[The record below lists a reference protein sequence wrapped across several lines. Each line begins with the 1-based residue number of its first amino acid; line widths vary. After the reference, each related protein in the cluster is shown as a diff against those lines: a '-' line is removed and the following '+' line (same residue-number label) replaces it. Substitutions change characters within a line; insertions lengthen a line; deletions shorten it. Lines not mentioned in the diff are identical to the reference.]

1 MTAGVRDGR
10 LLDRGTAAVQ
20 PTYPPRPLAFVR
32 GAGTHLFDD
41 EGREYLDLVAGLA
54 VVSLGHGHPAPA
66 AALAAQQAVLGHVS
80 NLFWSEPG
88 IALAERLAVL
98 TGLPGARSF
107 FCNSGAEANEA
118 AIKLA
123 RRRGRARGGP
133 DRHEIVCLE
142 GAFHGRT
149 FGALAA
155 TWAQPKKEPFEPLP
169 AGFLHV
175 PPNDVEALAAAVGPR
190 TAAVLVEPIQGE
202 GGVYPLELGF
212 LQAARE
218 LCDQHDAMLLFDEVQ
233 TGVGRC
239 GAWFAFQRIGV
250 EPDAIA
256 LAKGLGSGLPV
267 GALVAREVEDGFAPG
282 DHGTTFGG
290 SPAIAAAALAVLEAI
305 QQEGLVENADRVGE
319 YLARRLRELPG
330 VAEVRGLGLLLAAE
344 LRAGD
349 SATVAARLLEHG
361 VLVNAVTPTAL
372 RMCPPLCLST
382 ADADRAVTALAAVL

>member
-1 MTAGVRDGR
+1 
-10 LLDRGTAAVQ
+10 
-20 PTYPPRPLAFVR
+20 
-32 GAGTHLFDD
+32 
-41 EGREYLDLVAGLA
+41 
-54 VVSLGHGHPAPA
+54 
-66 AALAAQQAVLGHVS
+66 
-80 NLFWSEPG
+80 
-88 IALAERLAVL
+88 
-98 TGLPGARSF
+98 
-107 FCNSGAEANEA
+107 
-118 AIKLA
+118 
-123 RRRGRARGGP
+123 
-133 DRHEIVCLE
+133 LE
-142 GAFHGRT
+142 GAVHGRT

-169 AGFLHV
+169 GGFLHV
-175 PPNDVEALAAAVGPR
+175 PPNDVDALAAAVGPH

-202 GGVYPLELGF
+202 GGVFPLDVAF
-212 LQAARE
+212 LQAARD
-218 LCDQHDAMLLFDEVQ
+218 LCDDHDALLLFDEVQ

-239 GAWFAFQRIGV
+239 GAWFAFHRLGV

-267 GALVAREVEDGFAPG
+267 GALVARAVEDGFAPG

-305 QQEGLVENADRVGE
+305 QQEGLVENADQVGE

-330 VAEVRGLGLLLAAE
+330 VAHVRGLGLLLGVE

-382 ADADRAVTALAAVL
+382 ADADRAVAALAAVL